1 MSIWVPPHSIE
12 AERGVL
18 GSILIDKDGIIQ
30 IANLL
35 TPEDFYD
42 PAHGIIYAAMVDL
55 FMRNRPIDSLT
66 VRELIDDQKKLNS
79 IGGDTF
85 LADLMTSIFTSTNI
99 YQYAQIV
106 KNKSVLRKLIKAGN
120 DITHAGFDEE
130 SETTE
135 LLEKA
140 EKSLFSVTQTFIQ
153 NKLTPLKD
161 ILNARYEEFAAIH
174 EDPNIVQHSS
184 IMTGYPTF
192 DHKLSGF
199 KRGDLIILAGR
210 PSMGKSAMALNFAQ
224 NVWEQGKNVAIF
236 SLEMSKE
243 QLTDRLIAAAMAV
256 DSWRLQKWKLS
267 EDEFARMGDALE
279 KLSRSKIYM
288 DDSPAGAG
296 LVELKSKARRLKMES
311 WLDLVIIDYLQLMSS
326 GNSMNRVQEVSEISR
341 GLKSL
346 ARELDVPVIALSQ
359 LSRGVEARPDKRP
372 MMSDLRES
380 GSIEQDADIVL
391 MIYREDY
398 YNEFSETPWITNVYI
413 RKNRNGPTGQ
423 VDLKFEKQHQKF
435 YEIERTRNTD
445 TFE

>member
-42 PAHGIIYAAMVDL
+42 PAHGIVYAAMIDL
-55 FMRNRPIDSLT
+55 FVRNRPIDSLT
-66 VRELIDDQKKLNS
+66 VRELINDQKKLNS

-106 KNKSVLRKLIKAGN
+106 KNKSVLRKLIKVGN
-120 DITHAGFDEE
+120 DITHTGFDEE

-174 EDPNIVQHSS
+174 EDPNMAQYSS

-199 KRGDLIILAGR
+199 KRWDLIILAAR
-210 PSMGKSAMALNFAQ
+210 PSMGKTAMALNFAQ

-243 QLTDRLIAAAMAV
+243 QLTDRLIASAMAV
-256 DSWRLQKWKLS
+256 DSWKLQKWKLS

-296 LVELKSKARRLKMES
+296 LIELKSKARRLKMES

-372 MMSDLRES
+372 LMSDLRES

-398 YNEFSETPWITNVYI
+398 YNEFSEIPWITNVYI

-423 VDLKFEKQHQKF
+423 IDLKFEKQHQKF
-435 YEIERTRNTD
+435 YEIEHSRNTD